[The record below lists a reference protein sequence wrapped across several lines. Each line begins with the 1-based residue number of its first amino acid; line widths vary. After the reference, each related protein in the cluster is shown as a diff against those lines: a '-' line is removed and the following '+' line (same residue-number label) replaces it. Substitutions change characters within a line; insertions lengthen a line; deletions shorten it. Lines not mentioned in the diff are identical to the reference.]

1 MDMKPVLK
9 RHLCL
14 LDHIVLCPT
23 VTLGLSCLN
32 KKNGEMSGKKSVS
45 FKMSATLWQTVIFF
59 SSLFFALYTLRCMMR
74 MKERRKI
81 LRGLKKRRGMFWK
94 K

>member
-1 MDMKPVLK
+1 MDMKPIIK

-14 LDHIVLCPT
+14 LDNLVLCPT
-23 VTLGLSCLN
+23 MTLGLSCLN
-32 KKNGEMSGKKSVS
+32 KKTGDISGKKSVS
-45 FKMSATLWQTVIFF
+45 FKMSATLWQTMIFL

-81 LRGLKKRRGMFWK
+81 LRSLKKRRGMFRK